1 MCCEPHDNP
10 KTYKPNT
17 PSGFG
22 SCIAFSSYNPPK
34 TNFYKHA
41 LGISV
46 VNSVT
51 SLFAGVTIFAI
62 VGSNAYKNEVS
73 IDKVSILI
81 PSSNFKT

>member
-1 MCCEPHDNP
+1 LFDDLNV
-10 KTYKPNT
+10 KANLL
-17 PSGFG
+17 GFG

-62 VGSNAYKNEVS
+62 VGSNAYKNKVS
-73 IDKVSILI
+73 IDKVCY
-81 PSSNFKT
+81 T